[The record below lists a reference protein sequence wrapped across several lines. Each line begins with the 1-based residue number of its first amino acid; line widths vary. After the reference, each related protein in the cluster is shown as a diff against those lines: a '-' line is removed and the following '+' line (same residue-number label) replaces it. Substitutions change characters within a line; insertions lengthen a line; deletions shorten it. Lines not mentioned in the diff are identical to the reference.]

1 MAPTTPLRSTPPPP
15 LVLVTDAPAGLTGVR
30 VLTLNRPAALNAFSA
45 PLYRAAAAALVAA
58 GAVDSGVHLLVL
70 AAAGRAFCAGMD
82 VREGGFGGA
91 GDEDGRCASGGSNSS
106 GGGGG
111 GASPP
116 LHDFSA
122 ARLFMDAL
130 RHCPLPIVAAVAGPA
145 VGIGTTLLLHCDVVY
160 AAPGSW
166 FWTPFADRGLAPEF
180 GSSTL
185 GPSRLRGGAAVEL
198 LLLGRRLNAPAAVAA
213 GLVTGLVEPLY
224 HHQEGREGGD
234 GTSDGNHTDV
244 DDDGAAVTAAVVARL
259 AADLAGPG
267 VGPWLRDYKRLL
279 TAGGAGGGGDP
290 VTAAMDREFDLLA
303 DRVRRGEPAAAAVRL
318 RRQHRREGAGT
329 RAML

>member
-1 MAPTTPLRSTPPPP
+1 MAPTTPLPSTPTPP

-30 VLTLNRPAALNAFSA
+30 VVTLNRPAALNAFSA

-58 GAVDSGVHLLVL
+58 GAADSGVHLLVL
-70 AAAGRAFCAGMD
+70 AATGRAFCAGMD

-91 GDEDGRCASGGSNSS
+91 RDEDARCTSIDSSSS
-106 GGGGG
+106 GG
-111 GASPP
+111 APAPP
-116 LHDFSA
+116 PNFSA
-122 ARLFMDAL
+122 ARSFMDAL

-160 AAPGSW
+160 ATPGSW

-185 GPSRLRGGAAVEL
+185 GPSRLRRGAAAEL
-198 LLLGRRLNAPAAVAA
+198 LILGRRFDAPAAVAA
-213 GLVTGLVEPLY
+213 GLVTALIEPLY
-224 HHQEGREGGD
+224 HPREGREGGG
-234 GTSDGNHTDV
+234 GTSGGNDTDSR
-244 DDDGAAVTAAVVARL
+244 DDGAAVAAAVVARL
-259 AADLAGPG
+259 AVDLAGPG

-279 TAGGAGGGGDP
+279 AAGGAGEGADP
-290 VTAAMDREFDLLA
+290 VTTAIDREFDLLA
-303 DRVRRGEPAAAAVRL
+303 DRVRRGEPAAAAARL
-318 RRQHRREGAGT
+318 RRHHQRGGVGA